1 MPEFIAELY
10 LSRADAGGA
19 QVAARARDAA
29 AALTQRG
36 QFVRLLRTTHVPRD
50 ETYFLA
56 YEAAAAETVD
66 EAGRLAGLDF
76 ERIVLT
82 VEAS

>member
-19 QVAARARDAA
+19 QIA
-29 AALTQRG
+29 
-36 QFVRLLRTTHVPRD
+36 
-50 ETYFLA
+50 A
-56 YEAAAAETVD
+56 YEAAAAETVG

-76 ERIVLT
+76 ERIVLA
-82 VEAS
+82 VEAR